1 MNEEISSDTV
11 LAILGLFR
19 ERLPCSENF
28 WRYKRNYDLHMKIV
42 QPQGAGSVRDGDS
55 QSVMS
60 AGSSTTKRIASPK
73 MRHVRAL
80 SPYSKWQAQ
89 GEMGLHE
96 QKSMLSSYIRGSS
109 DQVAPSDKG
118 QKNEGQT
125 IGDQRASFQEKL
137 EQIRSMQQKKKD
149 ESA

>member
-1 MNEEISSDTV
+1 
-11 LAILGLFR
+11 
-19 ERLPCSENF
+19 
-28 WRYKRNYDLHMKIV
+28 MKIV

-96 QKSMLSSYIRGSS
+96 QKSMLSSYSRGSS